1 MESLLSRNHRFG
13 KFEVR
18 LGERLLL
25 IDGNTAALGARAF
38 DVLQA
43 LIQHRDRVMT
53 KNELLELVWPGMV
66 VEENNLQLQVS
77 TLRKL
82 LGHHAVATIPGRGYQ
97 FTLGED
103 PLKPSAHPANQIER
117 RVSAVVQTVNGANQS
132 DSASAISLPLL
143 SYTNP
148 ATAIAV
154 LPFINL
160 SPDEESGF
168 FADGLAEEILNVVAK
183 VRGLRVA
190 ARTSSSTFKGKNSTI
205 AEVGRVLGVSK
216 VLEGS
221 VRKSADRIRVSVQLV
236 NVADGYDLWS
246 ESYDRTLDDV
256 FAVQDNITFLVVTE
270 LRRAL
275 LGELPGATLRSEVQA
290 DMTASVKGRG
300 QSVEA
305 HQMFIQGRYL
315 ADRLSIGDMKTG
327 LDLLRQAIALDPG
340 HAQAFAALSR
350 TLSLLM
356 AYGYI
361 PHEGAC
367 AEAIRLAEH
376 ALTLEPELADGHVA
390 LGTALMFDNW
400 KWKEAEAHFSFARET
415 APNMADVLRSFGYLA
430 HVHGRL
436 GEAVM
441 YFGQACAVDPL
452 AIRGYGHYGR
462 SLRAAGKLAEAEN
475 VYRRGLELSPQ
486 AAGFQMMLAWLLLA
500 RQQPEEALAT
510 AELDAA
516 PWARLCGLATIHH
529 ALGHAQEA
537 EAARAELEL
546 RFATSAGFQLA
557 IVHAAR
563 GEKTEAFRWLDRGLA
578 QREYSMS
585 LAKGEPYFQSLHVDK
600 RWKAFLKKIGV
611 AA

>member
-1 MESLLSRNHRFG
+1 MSRNHRFG
-13 KFEVR
+13 QIEAR
-18 LGERLLL
+18 LAERLLL
-25 IDGNTAALGARAF
+25 IDGNVAALGARAF

-43 LIQHRDRVMT
+43 LIQHRDRVVT
-53 KNELLELVWPGMV
+53 KNELLEMVWPGMV

-103 PLKPSAHPANQIER
+103 PAAPTAFTTNQIER
-117 RVSAVVQTVNGANQS
+117 RASRVSPTVNVVDPSHVA
-132 DSASAISLPLL
+132 SASASATIV
-143 SYTNP
+143 NP
-148 ATAIAV
+148 ATTIAV

-160 SPDEESGF
+160 SADEAGGF

-183 VRGLRVA
+183 INGLRVA
-190 ARTSSSTFKGKNSTI
+190 ARTSSSTFKGKNATI

-221 VRKSADRIRVSVQLV
+221 VRKAADRIRVSVQLV

-256 FAVQDNITFLVVTE
+256 FAVQDDITFRVVTE

-275 LGELPGATLRSEVQA
+275 LGELPGVTLRGAVEA
-290 DMTASVKGRG
+290 DVTASAKGRG
-300 QSVEA
+300 KSVEA

-315 ADRLSIGDMKTG
+315 TDRLSLVDMKKG
-327 LDLLRQAIALDPG
+327 LELLRQAIALDPG
-340 HAQAFAALSR
+340 HAQAFATLSR
-350 TLSLLM
+350 SLSLLM
-356 AYGYI
+356 AYGHI
-361 PHEGAC
+361 PFEGAC
-367 AEAIRLAEH
+367 AEAIRLANH
-376 ALTLEPELADGHVA
+376 ALTLEPELADGHIA

-400 KWKEAEAHFSFARET
+400 NWREAEAHFLSARET
-415 APNMADVLRSFGYLA
+415 APNSADVLRSFGYLA
-430 HVHGRL
+430 HVHGRID
-436 GEAVM
+436 EAVM
-441 YFGQACAVDPL
+441 YFGQACEVDPL

-462 SLRAAGKLAEAEN
+462 SLRAAGKVTEAET

-500 RQQPEEALAT
+500 QQRPDEALAT

-529 ALGHAQEA
+529 ALGHANEA
-537 EAARAELEL
+537 EAARAELEAG
-546 RFATSAGFQLA
+546 FASSAGFQLA
-557 IVHAAR
+557 IIHATR
-563 GEKTEAFRWLDRGLA
+563 GEKADAFRWLDRGLA

-585 LAKGEPYFQSLHVDK
+585 LAKGEPYFQSLHGDK
-600 RWKAFLKKIGV
+600 RWKPFLKKIGV